1 MAQTGLCTKLVVK
14 SICPLFLFS
23 HEQGDPTRL
32 EYSCVCV
39 SFCECA
45 QGFSWVCTR
54 VLQSKKGE
62 CSRELEFLK
71 VKKGEKTTL
80 FYKKKILNNVF
91 MTSLTK
97 V

>member
-1 MAQTGLCTKLVVK
+1 
-14 SICPLFLFS
+14 
-23 HEQGDPTRL
+23 
-32 EYSCVCV
+32 
-39 SFCECA
+39 
-45 QGFSWVCTR
+45 VCTR